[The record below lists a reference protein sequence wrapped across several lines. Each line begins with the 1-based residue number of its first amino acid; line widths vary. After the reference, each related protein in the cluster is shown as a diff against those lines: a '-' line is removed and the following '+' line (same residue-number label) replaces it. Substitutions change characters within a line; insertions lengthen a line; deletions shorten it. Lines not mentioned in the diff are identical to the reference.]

1 NPRDIMSLKED
12 IKGHSQGASM
22 ALAVGLTSDY
32 PLAGIIA
39 ENKITPFF
47 LYHNYYDE
55 VIPVWVGNQSADLL
69 KEKGYQVEFE
79 GEYSGSHFF
88 QPEELQEIL
97 TKKLNAL
104 RNVGETFAAAGGATP
119 TENPETTTGTHPTG
133 TEETGNTSEPET
145 TGTPPEPATT
155 GASAQTPEPNTT
167 PPPKPISVYDYF
179 ETKSGLINEDHVDS
193 QRKFIKYGFLKNK
206 LKEIYPQSQGSQN
219 GNPPPGGDEST
230 QTRKNAIQTIT
241 AALNLEPI
249 IKESE
254 LSAEFQD

>member
-1 NPRDIMSLKED
+1 MEEKYVFPLFEKIILKFPNHEEAKNKLKEFNKEKFCIVEGVD
-12 IKGHSQGASM
+12 WEKAQIDSEDLKIKGFS
-22 ALAVGLTSDY
+22 
-32 PLAGIIA
+32 
-39 ENKITPFF
+39 
-47 LYHNYYDE
+47 
-55 VIPVWVGNQSADLL
+55 
-69 KEKGYQVEFE
+69 
-79 GEYSGSHFF
+79 
-88 QPEELQEIL
+88 
-97 TKKLNAL
+97 
-104 RNVGETFAAAGGATP
+104 NVGKTFTAAGGRATP

-219 GNPPPGGDEST
+219 DNPPPGGGEPA

-241 AALNLEPI
+241 AALNLEPVV
-249 IKESE
+249 KESE
-254 LSAEFQD
+254 LNAEFQG